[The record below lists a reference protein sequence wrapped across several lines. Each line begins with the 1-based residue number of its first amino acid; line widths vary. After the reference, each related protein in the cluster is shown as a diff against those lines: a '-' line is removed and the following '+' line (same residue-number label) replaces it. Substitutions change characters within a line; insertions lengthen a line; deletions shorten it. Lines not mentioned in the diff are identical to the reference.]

1 MLCSGFPYDSFKS
14 PDNNINEWKAFTMQS
29 RGLRRFGSIALEL
42 SYVASSRLEGL
53 WERSVNA
60 WDVMAGIILVRE
72 AGGTVTDYSNQESQT
87 VHDGKQILASNGHIH
102 QQMLEV
108 LRSSRSFTDS

>member
-14 PDNNINEWKAFTMQS
+14 PDNNIREWKAFTVQT

-42 SYVASSRLEGL
+42 SYVASGRLEGL
-53 WERSVNA
+53 WEQSINA

-72 AGGTVTDYSNQESQT
+72 AGGTVTDYSGEESAT
-87 VHDGKQILASNGHIH
+87 LYSGKQILASNGHIH
-102 QQMLEV
+102 QQMLTV
-108 LRSSRSFTDS
+108 LSEARSFTNS